1 MAGGV
6 LIALIRRWS
15 DDIDLNAQLAQACD
29 PLQLKRRNTF
39 FLALSAIV
47 AVGFG
52 GAVGPEAGLVAVVT
66 EASAIVPMR
75 IARSRAEA
83 RLIGDTGA
91 VAALSGLYGAP
102 PGAAAYAAADAAPPT
117 DPDDA
122 PTPLALKFLAAVAGL
137 GGFLLVAH

>member
-1 MAGGV
+1 MA
-6 LIALIRRWS
+6 APW
-15 DDIDLNAQLAQACD
+15 
-29 PLQLKRRNTF
+29 
-39 FLALSAIV
+39 
-47 AVGFG
+47 
-52 GAVGPEAGLVAVVT
+52 GPEAGLVAVVT
-66 EASAIVPMR
+66 GASAIVPMR

-83 RLIGDTGA
+83 RLIGDTGT

>member
-1 MAGGV
+1 MA
-6 LIALIRRWS
+6 APW
-15 DDIDLNAQLAQACD
+15 
-29 PLQLKRRNTF
+29 
-39 FLALSAIV
+39 
-47 AVGFG
+47 
-52 GAVGPEAGLVAVVT
+52 GPEAGLVAVVT

-83 RLIGDTGA
+83 RLIGDTGT

-122 PTPLALKFLAAVAGL
+122 PTPLALKFLAAVASL